1 MIVSCDQ
8 CGVKLKVDETK
19 IKEGGSKLKCPKCA
33 SIFTVYRP
41 EEAGAPPAAAAPA
54 PPPPPRPAPP
64 SFEAPAAPQP
74 RPAPVPPPPPVME
87 RPAPAPPQRPAA
99 PAAQAPAPAPPS
111 VPRWR
116 LDNNKIVVA
125 HSGEN
130 VLKLLADLLREAGY
144 DVVTANEGVQ
154 AMIAIETQKPFM
166 VVLDVGLPRI
176 YGFEI
181 CDRIK
186 NSEESS
192 HMKVLLVASIFDK
205 TKYKREPTSL
215 YGADDYIEK
224 HHIQDA
230 LVMKVKRL
238 ASPDASGPAPVR
250 EESLT
255 TPPPPAEMP
264 IREQQAAQMRSE
276 EIKSFAPAS
285 NVDPQQVEAARRF
298 ARIILS
304 DIALYNQAAVEEGV
318 RTGNFLEILS
328 AELKEGRDL
337 YNTRVSAEVRASM
350 DYFADEIEKYIEK
363 KRHTMDLG

>member
-1 MIVSCDQ
+1 MIVSCNQ
-8 CGVKLKVDETK
+8 CGVKLKVDESK

-33 SIFTVYRP
+33 NIFTVFRP
-41 EEAGAPPAAAAPA
+41 EAEAGTSPAAAATAPQTQPRPPIPPA
-54 PPPPPRPAPP
+54 PAQSAPPRPPIP
-64 SFEAPAAPQP
+64 SAPARTAS
-74 RPAPVPPPPPVME
+74 PAT
-87 RPAPAPPQRPAA
+87 
-99 PAAQAPAPAPPS
+99 
-111 VPRWR
+111 RWE
-116 LDNNKIVVA
+116 LDNNKILVA

-130 VLKLLADLLREAGY
+130 VLRLIAGLLEEEGYAVITAG
-144 DVVTANEGVQ
+144 EGVQ
-154 AMIAIETQKPFM
+154 AMIAIESEKPFM

-238 ASPDASGPAPVR
+238 ASPEAAGPAPVR
-250 EESLT
+250 EESF
-255 TPPPPAEMP
+255 TPPPPPSEMP
-264 IREQQAAQMRSE
+264 FRQQQASQMRRE
-276 EIKSFAPAS
+276 EAAQFPAPSA
-285 NVDPQQVEAARRF
+285 VDPQQVEAARRF

-304 DIALYNQAAVEEGV
+304 DIALYNQGAVEEGV
-318 RTGNFLEILS
+318 RNGTLNDVLA

-337 YNTRVSAEVRASM
+337 YNTRIPEEVRNTM
-350 DYFADEIEKYIEK
+350 DYFADEVDKFIEK
-363 KRHTMDLG
+363 KRHTMDIG